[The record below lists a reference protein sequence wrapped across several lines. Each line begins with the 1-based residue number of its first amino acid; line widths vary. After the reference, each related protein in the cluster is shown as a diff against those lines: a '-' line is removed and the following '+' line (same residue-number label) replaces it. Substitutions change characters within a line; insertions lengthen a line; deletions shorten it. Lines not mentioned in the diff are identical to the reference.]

1 MPGTPWTPSFC
12 ARRPLRAGPWT
23 HLCLEG
29 LDHHAYHI
37 SATTHVV
44 ITLTGFTAAS
54 RPYENTVSVHPM
66 ERFLS
71 RCGRASANGL
81 LRQLHPSTAARVLSA
96 CLGAVLCT
104 GPVAPAGVSSIN
116 GASILGEV
124 SGGADL
130 TKERRLP
137 SRNAKS

>member
-1 MPGTPWTPSFC
+1 MVVPRARDTLDTLVLRPAPAARWTLDPPLSGGT
-12 ARRPLRAGPWT
+12 GPPRIP
-23 HLCLEG
+23 HFRH
-29 LDHHAYHI
+29 DPR
-37 SATTHVV
+37 HVV

-130 TKERRLP
+130 
-137 SRNAKS
+137 N